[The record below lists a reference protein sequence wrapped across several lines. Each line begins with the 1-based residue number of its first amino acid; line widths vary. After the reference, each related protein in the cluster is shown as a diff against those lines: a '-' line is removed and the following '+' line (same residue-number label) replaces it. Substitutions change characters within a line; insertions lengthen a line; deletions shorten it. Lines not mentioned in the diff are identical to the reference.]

1 MGLTRPV
8 VDASVAVSWVIVN
21 ESDPRAES
29 ARAEVERDGGIVP
42 QHWHLEV
49 RNALVVAERRR
60 RITRQAAD
68 LGLDFLKSLPIIT
81 DSEHD
86 LDVALALA
94 RSHELSFYDAVYL
107 ELAKRENAELATLDG
122 GLGRAAIAEGVSLVV

>member
-1 MGLTRPV
+1 MTRPV
-8 VDASVAVSWVIVN
+8 VDASVAVSWVIVD

-60 RITRQAAD
+60 RITRNASD
-68 LGLDFLKSLPIIT
+68 LGLDFLKSLSIIT

-86 LDVALALA
+86 LDAALALA
-94 RSHELSFYDAVYL
+94 RSHELSFYDAMYV
-107 ELAKRENAELATLDG
+107 ELALRRGRSLATLDG
-122 GLGRAAIAEGVSLVV
+122 SLRRASIAEGVSLVE